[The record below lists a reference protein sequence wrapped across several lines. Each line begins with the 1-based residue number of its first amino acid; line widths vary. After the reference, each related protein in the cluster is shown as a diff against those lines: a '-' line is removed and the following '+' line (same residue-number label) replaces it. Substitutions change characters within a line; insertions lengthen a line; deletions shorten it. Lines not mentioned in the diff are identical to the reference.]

1 MKTRDWLLA
10 ELVKVHTQLAAKQAE
25 YLQVSLNAAN
35 EEVAALKERV
45 KELAPQKQFVVKESS
60 LAGDSAIR
68 TIQSVYSSNGVTT
81 ITL

>member
-1 MKTRDWLLA
+1 MKTRDWLLG
-10 ELVKVHTQLAAKQAE
+10 ELIRVHTQLAAKQAD

-35 EEVAALKERV
+35 EEVAALRERV
-45 KELAPQKQFVVKESS
+45 KELAPAKQFIIKESS

-68 TIQSVYSSNGVTT
+68 TIQSVYSSKGVTT